1 MLFDRD
7 YMKEP
12 PPRRSPRRG
21 RRYSPSPQ
29 SVVKTLIIANIAV
42 YVLQLLAPGFTDAL
56 VLRPRSV
63 KDFQVWRFVTYMFAH
78 SPASL
83 FHILFNMWGVYLFGS
98 GLERRLGSDK
108 FTYLY
113 MISGLVGGVSWL
125 LFNWQYPNQAVL
137 GASGAVFGLLI
148 GAAMMFPNETI
159 VLLIP
164 PIPMKLKTFALVF
177 GGIEVLMAINQGGHI
192 AHIAHLGGAFGGYV
206 YLMLIT
212 RPPWAPFSGIFDKLR
227 GSRKDAD
234 AKRRRQQFK
243 REDPPPKPSPGK
255 RGESEAS
262 SEEVDRILDK
272 IGSYGLDSLT
282 QKERDTLNRARENL
296 RGRRDG
302 GDHA

>member
-7 YMKEP
+7 YMKDP
-12 PPRRSPRRG
+12 PPRRRPRPG
-21 RRYSPSPQ
+21 RRYSPSAQ
-29 SVVKTLIIANIAV
+29 SVVKTIIIANIAV

-63 KDFQVWRFVTYMFAH
+63 RELQVWRFITYMFAH
-78 SPASL
+78 SPTSL
-83 FHILFNMWGVYLFGS
+83 FHILLNMWGVYLFGS
-98 GLERRLGSDK
+98 GLEHRLGSDK
-108 FTYLY
+108 FTRLY
-113 MISGLVGGVSWL
+113 MISGLVGGVTWL

-137 GASGAVFGLLI
+137 GASGSVFGLLM

-177 GGIEVLMAINQGGHI
+177 GGIEVLMAINQGGNI
-192 AHIAHLGGAFGGYV
+192 AHIAHIGGAVGAYV
-206 YLMLIT
+206 YLMLTT
-212 RPPWAPFSGIFDKLR
+212 RPPWAPFSGAFKNLR
-227 GSRKDAD
+227 KPSKDAA

-243 REDPPPKPSPGK
+243 REEPPPKPPPDNR
-255 RGESEAS
+255 RGNEVNSD
-262 SEEVDRILDK
+262 EVDRILDK

-282 QKERDTLNRARENL
+282 QEERDTLNRAREHL

-302 GDHA
+302 DNHA